1 MKCPHCH
8 EALPAILCAGCS
20 GEIPEKSLY
29 CCWCGTRIEVKVEEK
44 EKVDFSERI
53 LCSDGN
59 CIGTLNEEGVC
70 NICQKPYTQAT
81 GGR

>member
-8 EALPAILCAGCS
+8 ESLPTILCPGCK

-29 CCWCGTRIEVKVEEK
+29 CCWCGNRMTVKME

-59 CIGTLNEEGVC
+59 CIGTINEEGVC
-70 NICQKPYTQAT
+70 NICKKPYTQTA
-81 GGR
+81 GNV

>member
-8 EALPAILCAGCS
+8 EALPTTLCPGCN

-29 CCWCGTRIEVKVEEK
+29 CCWCGNRMMVKVEER
-44 EKVDFSERI
+44 VDFSERI

-59 CIGTLNEEGVC
+59 CIGTINEEGVC
-70 NICQKPYTQAT
+70 NICKKPYTRMA
-81 GGR
+81 GSE